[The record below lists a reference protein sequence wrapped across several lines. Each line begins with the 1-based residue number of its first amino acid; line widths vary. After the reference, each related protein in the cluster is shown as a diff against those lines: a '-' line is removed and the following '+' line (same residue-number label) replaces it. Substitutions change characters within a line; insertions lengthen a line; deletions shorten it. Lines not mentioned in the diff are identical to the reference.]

1 MLKVIFFLINLLIFV
16 VGIQAARMVC
26 YYDSAS
32 HIREGPA
39 QVAPQDLEPALQF
52 CQYLVYG
59 YVGIDP
65 ENYQLRPANMELDVA
80 RNHYRTVTNLRRN
93 HPQLLI
99 LLSVGGDRDHFD
111 QTLENPYLR
120 VLENQAHRNTFV
132 NSALT
137 LLKSFDFDGLDL
149 AWQFPK
155 NHPVVVEN
163 KLKKAWKTF
172 KSWFSGSK
180 VVDEK
185 AEEHKTQF
193 ATLVRELKDAFRSD
207 GHILT
212 LTMLP
217 HVNANL
223 FIDIPSVIPL
233 VDFVN
238 LGSFDFQTP
247 ERDPKVADH
256 TAPIY
261 EMFERDPTHNIDYQ
275 VQYWLNNSAPS
286 NKINIGV
293 PAYGRS
299 WVMSSDSG
307 ITGYPPIERTEG
319 PGPAGKQ
326 IRIPGLLSWPEI
338 CEKLQRDKE
347 LEGDDAPLRKVG
359 DPRQRYGSYAYRSAD
374 DEGLYGLW
382 VGYEEPSTAATKAGY
397 VYAKGLGGVA
407 LFDLSLDDFRGQCA
421 GEKYP
426 ILRSIKFKL

>member
-1 MLKVIFFLINLLIFV
+1 MLKVVYFV
-16 VGIQAARMVC
+16 FILVVNSIEASKMVC
-26 YYDSAS
+26 YYDSTS
-32 HIREGPA
+32 YIREGPA
-39 QVAPQDLEPALQF
+39 QMSIQDLEPALQF
-52 CQYLVYG
+52 CQFLVYG
-59 YVGIDP
+59 YAGIDP
-65 ENYQLRPANMELDVA
+65 ETYQLRPLNKDLDIA
-80 RNHYRTVTNLRRN
+80 RNHYRTITSLRRN

-99 LLSVGGDRDHFD
+99 YLSVGGDRDIASNIH
-111 QTLENPYLR
+111 ENPYLSL
-120 VLENQAHRNTFV
+120 LENQAHRNMFT

-137 LLKSFDFDGLDL
+137 LLKTYDFDGLDL

-155 NHPVVVEN
+155 NHRKLIEN
-163 KLKKAWKTF
+163 RFKKAWKAF
-172 KSWFSGSK
+172 KGWFVGQK
-180 VVDEK
+180 PVDEK
-185 AEEHKTQF
+185 AEEHKSQF
-193 ATLVRELKDAFRSD
+193 VSLVRELKDAFRSD
-207 GHILT
+207 GLDLT

-217 HVNANL
+217 HVDAST

-233 VDFVN
+233 IDFVN
-238 LGSFDFQTP
+238 LGSYDFQTP
-247 ERDPKVADH
+247 ERDPKIADH

-275 VQYWLNNSAPS
+275 VQYWLNNTAPG

-299 WVMSSDSG
+299 WVMSINSG
-307 ITGYPPIERTEG
+307 ITGYPPIEYALG

-326 IRIPGLLSWPEI
+326 IRITGLMSWPDI

-347 LEGDDAPLRKVG
+347 LDGEDAPLRKVG

-374 DEGLYGLW
+374 ESGLYGLW

-397 VYAKGLGGVA
+397 VFAKGLGGVA
-407 LFDLSLDDFRGQCA
+407 LFDVSLDDFRGQCA

>member
-1 MLKVIFFLINLLIFV
+1 MFNVIYFIILLFLVSTQSAKMI
-16 VGIQAARMVC
+16 C
-26 YYDSAS
+26 YYDSSS

-39 QVAPQDLEPALQF
+39 QLSLQDLEPALQF
-52 CQYLVYG
+52 CQYLIYG
-59 YVGIDP
+59 YAGIDP
-65 ENYQLRPANMELDVA
+65 ESYQLRPLNKELDVA
-80 RNHYRTVTNLRRN
+80 RNHYHAITNLRRKY
-93 HPQLLI
+93 PQLLI
-99 LLSVGGDRDHFD
+99 FLSVGGDRDHFD
-111 QTLENPYLR
+111 EIVDNPYISL
-120 VLENQAHRNTFV
+120 LENQAHRNTFV
-132 NSALT
+132 NSALAV
-137 LLKSFDFDGLDL
+137 LKAYDFDGLDL

-155 NHPVVVEN
+155 NHPIVVEN
-163 KLKKAWKTF
+163 RFKKAWKTF
-172 KSWFSGSK
+172 KGWFTGRK

-185 AEEHKTQF
+185 AEEHKGQF
-193 ATLVRELKDAFRSD
+193 ATLVHELKDAFRND
-207 GHILT
+207 GLMLT

-217 HVNANL
+217 HVDADL
-223 FIDIPSVIPL
+223 FIDIPRVVPM
-233 VDFVN
+233 VDYVN
-238 LGSFDFQTP
+238 LGSYDFQTP

-286 NKINIGV
+286 NKINVGV

-299 WVMSSDSG
+299 WVMTRDSG
-307 ITGYPPIERTEG
+307 ITGYPPIEHTEG

-326 IRIPGLLSWPEI
+326 INIPGLMSWPEI
-338 CEKLQRDKE
+338 CETLQRDKE
-347 LEGDDAPLRKVG
+347 LDGEDAALRKVG

-374 DEGLYGLW
+374 VDGLYGLW
-382 VGYEEPSTAATKAGY
+382 VGYEEPSTAAIKAAY